1 MLIDLPDA
9 RLNVDVVSLA
19 KHFVAGAKHVI
30 EQFEFSGKQVKNANI
45 GIVAGVQEIDHNHI
59 IFLTITMAAA
69 NALLDTLRVPRK
81 VIIDDQRAELQ
92 VQAFGCGFGGNHY
105 ISLMLEIIDGG
116 CTPVGGLDTTDAV
129 RVSEAPLLVDFVGL
143 WFAGF
148 AIEQNNAIGV
158 AIGFEEVF

>member
-1 MLIDLPDA
+1 
-9 RLNVDVVSLA
+9 
-19 KHFVAGAKHVI
+19 
-30 EQFEFSGKQVKNANI
+30 
-45 GIVAGVQEIDHNHI
+45 
-59 IFLTITMAAA
+59 MAAA

-158 AIGFEEVF
+158 AIGFEEVFKERLRLGGFGKYQGFVLSALFAQHLESFLQ